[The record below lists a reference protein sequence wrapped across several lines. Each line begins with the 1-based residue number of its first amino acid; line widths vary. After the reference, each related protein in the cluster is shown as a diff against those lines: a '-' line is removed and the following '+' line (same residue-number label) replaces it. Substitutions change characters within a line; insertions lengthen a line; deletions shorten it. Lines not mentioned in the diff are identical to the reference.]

1 MYAWKCWRE
10 TRACFIF
17 LLTGFA
23 AMAVIV
29 VLVPGLH
36 ERNGW
41 WSFDR
46 REYTHDPAM
55 MVRYVSMM
63 VLSILWGAGILAA
76 GFLGVTSPGSEIE
89 PGTIEYLWTRPR
101 TRSSLNW
108 RHWAV
113 CVTETLIVA
122 VVPAYLAAGLLGAL
136 TKNWNQWLLLL
147 APLLL
152 ALVGLPMLGLASVM
166 AAWRRS
172 SLGGLIVTTGIVV
185 SYMILRQIAIGPLHL
200 NLPPLFMGPVAW
212 LMNYYTPSRTVF
224 PWGACACVIAFAA
237 ALPLIAEWLLQRAEV

>member
-17 LLTGFA
+17 LLMGFT
-23 AMAVIV
+23 AMAVMV

-46 REYTHDPAM
+46 REYTHDPAL

-63 VLSILWGAGILAA
+63 VLSTLCAAGILAA
-76 GFLGVTSPGSEIE
+76 VFLGVTSPGSEIE

-101 TRSSLNW
+101 TRSFLNW
-108 RHWAV
+108 THWAV
-113 CVTETLIVA
+113 CVTETLLVA
-122 VVPAYLAAGLLGAL
+122 VVPAYLAAALIGAL
-136 TKNWNQWLLLL
+136 TGNWNEWLLML
-147 APLLL
+147 APLLI
-152 ALVGLPMLGLASVM
+152 ALVGLPILGLAIVM

-172 SLGGLIVTTGIVV
+172 SLGGLVFTSGIVIG
-185 SYMILRQIAIGPLHL
+185 YLILRQVAIGPLHL
-200 NLPPLFMGPVAW
+200 NLPPLFMGPMAW
-212 LMNYYTPSRTVF
+212 LMNYYTPSRMLF
-224 PWGACACVIAFAA
+224 PWGALACVVAFAT
-237 ALPLIAEWLLQRAEV
+237 ALPLFAKWVLQRAEV

>member
-17 LLTGFA
+17 LLIGFT
-23 AMAVIV
+23 AMAVMV

-63 VLSILWGAGILAA
+63 VLSVLWAAGVLAA
-76 GFLGVTSPGSEIE
+76 GFLGVTSPGSELE

-101 TRSSLNW
+101 TRSSLHW
-108 RHWAV
+108 KHWAV
-113 CVTETLIVA
+113 CVTEILIVA
-122 VVPAYLAAGLLGAL
+122 FVPAYLAAALLGAL
-136 TKNWNQWLLLL
+136 TGNWNQWLLML
-147 APLLL
+147 APLLI
-152 ALVGLPMLGLASVM
+152 ALTGLPMLGLAAVM

-172 SLGGLIVTTGIVV
+172 SLGGLILTSGIVV
-185 SYMILRQIAIGPLHL
+185 GYVILRQIAVGPMHL

-212 LMNYYTPSRTVF
+212 MMNYYTPNRMVF
-224 PWGACACVIAFAA
+224 PWGAFACVVAFAV
-237 ALPLIAEWLLQRAEV
+237 ALPLIAERVLQRSEV